1 LNAALVNQTDA
12 KRNEFTHIRDRSD
25 LTIAEVNQT
34 DLKRNEFTGNAR
46 ARDGWT
52 CTKKSVSGVTKRL
65 VLLQAGLFGEA
76 KF

>member
-1 LNAALVNQTDA
+1 MNQTEL
-12 KRNEFTHIRDRSD
+12 NG
-25 LTIAEVNQT
+25 
-34 DLKRNEFTGNAR
+34 NEFTGNASE
-46 ARDGWT
+46 RDGWT